1 MKKETINTNVN
12 TDNVGKHTKGEW
24 QVSFAKWA
32 KDAPI
37 QGFRILSG
45 KKDICSL
52 NVRTESSVLPDEY
65 FSKMNDLALEHL
77 TSDECEA
84 NAALIVKAVNNHYDL
99 VEALTNMV
107 AFYEGDANLAYI
119 DKAKELLNNINK
131 SK

>member
-1 MKKETINTNVN
+1 METINTKVN

-84 NAALIVKAVNNHYDL
+84 NAALIVKAVNNFEVMKNFIEKMATKYESNKFIAD
-99 VEALTNMV
+99 EAN
-107 AFYEGDANLAYI
+107 EI
-119 DKAKELLNNINK
+119 LNNIK
-131 SK
+131 